1 MRVDR
6 ADDDHGRDAAE
17 ARRRVFVHGHGLPRR
32 RLEVNN
38 LLPALSGDRALI
50 VLDDDAYVM
59 VLWWL
64 AAQPWASC

>member
-1 MRVDR
+1 M
-6 ADDDHGRDAAE
+6 
-17 ARRRVFVHGHGLPRR
+17 
-32 RLEVNN
+32 NN
-38 LLPALSGDRALI
+38 LLPALSGDRVLI